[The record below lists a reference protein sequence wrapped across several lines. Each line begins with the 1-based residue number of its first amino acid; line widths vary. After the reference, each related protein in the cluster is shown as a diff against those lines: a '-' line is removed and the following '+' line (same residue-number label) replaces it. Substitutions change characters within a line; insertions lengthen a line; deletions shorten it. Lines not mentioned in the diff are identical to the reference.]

1 MAEEVEISSFDLRYE
16 GYRMKSAGAER
27 ALLVSILENGIRY
40 PLQGVTTNDGRI
52 LLDCFKRYRCARR
65 LDIRIVPYSALS
77 SDEASGIIELI
88 RISNAKSLSIL
99 EQAKLIDELKS
110 VHKMSVS
117 EIAALIEKSKGW
129 VGMRIGILG
138 QMSACVMDRIF
149 SGQFPVYAYMYT
161 LRPFIRM
168 NGSNSKEIETFVS
181 SVAGKN
187 LSIRDIEILAHG
199 YFKGSDEFR
208 EQLKS
213 GNIAWGLKRLKE
225 TSANTTD
232 CTEIEGGMLRDLE
245 VTLKYMERVTY
256 KSRDKRYKSNA
267 FFAQANL
274 LAGGILS
281 KVDIFSKALKDFHD
295 RSGKT

>member
-1 MAEEVEISSFDLRYE
+1 MIEKVEISSFDLRFE
-16 GYRMKSAGAER
+16 SYRMKSPGDER
-27 ALLVSILENGIRY
+27 ALIGSISENGIRD
-40 PLQGVTTNDGRI
+40 PLQGVTTKDGRI
-52 LLDCFKRYRCARR
+52 LLDGFKRYRCAKR

-77 SDEASGIIELI
+77 GDEASGIIELI

-110 VHKMSVS
+110 VYKMSVS
-117 EIAALIEKSKGW
+117 EIATLIEKSKGW
-129 VGMRIGILG
+129 VGMRVGIMG
-138 QMSACVMDRIF
+138 QMSECVMNRIL
-149 SGQFPVYAYMYT
+149 SGQFPTYAYMYT

-168 NGSNSKEIETFVS
+168 NGINREEIDAFVN

-208 EQLKS
+208 EQIKS
-213 GNIAWGLKRLKE
+213 GNISWGLSRLKKI
-225 TSANTTD
+225 SANTPD
-232 CTEIEGGMLRDLE
+232 CTEKEREMLRDLE
-245 VTLKYMERVTY
+245 ITLKYMQRVTY
-256 KSRDKRYKSNA
+256 KSRETRYKSNA

-281 KVDIFSKALKDFHD
+281 KMNIFSKAVKDFHD

>member
-1 MAEEVEISSFDLRYE
+1 MAEEVEISSLDLRYE

-27 ALLVSILENGIRY
+27 ALLVSILENGIRD

-52 LLDCFKRYRCARR
+52 LLDGFKRYRCARR
-65 LDIRIVPYSALS
+65 LDIRMVPYSALS
-77 SDEASGIIELI
+77 GDEASGIIELI
-88 RISNAKSLSIL
+88 RISNAKSLTIL

-181 SVAGKN
+181 SVSGKN

-199 YFKGSDEFR
+199 YFKGPDEFR
-208 EQLKS
+208 EQIKS
-213 GNIAWGLKRLKE
+213 GNIAWGLNRLKE

-232 CTEIEGGMLRDLE
+232 CTEIERGMLRDLE
-245 VTLKYMERVTY
+245 ITLKYMQRVTY

-281 KVDIFSKALKDFHD
+281 KVDMFSKALKDFHD